1 MKLEDRATK
10 PALRVHC
17 SITIH
22 FTSFYQRQDKR
33 KAQKNEEQNNCTL
46 LPLEA
51 RGLSLPLS
59 VEVVSCPTRLSS
71 RGKQHSDVLVLMVT
85 LIIKIIHTQKRG
97 RVGGQKK
104 DMMKGG

>member
-33 KAQKNEEQNNCTL
+33 KAQKNEEQNN
-46 LPLEA
+46 
-51 RGLSLPLS
+51 
-59 VEVVSCPTRLSS
+59 
-71 RGKQHSDVLVLMVT
+71 
-85 LIIKIIHTQKRG
+85 
-97 RVGGQKK
+97 
-104 DMMKGG
+104 

>member
-1 MKLEDRATK
+1 MEDRATK
-10 PALRVHC
+10 PALRGHC

-33 KAQKNEEQNNCTL
+33 KVQKNEEQNNCTL

-71 RGKQHSDVLVLMVT
+71 RGIQHSDVLLLKVT
-85 LIIKIIHTQKRG
+85 LIIRIIHTQKKG
-97 RVGGQKK
+97 RAVGKKK
-104 DMMKGG
+104 DMVKGG